1 MEHRAFHFFVPPH
14 AIVRAVRELI
24 IDHGVDLFP
33 FPESKNIDE
42 FGGAPETSLKL
53 GFTRAAAPKICSEVV
68 RMRTEIAILFLVLA
82 LAASGS
88 AQTKEVDIP
97 YERFVLDN
105 GLTVI
110 VHEDHKA
117 PIVAI
122 NIWYHVGSKNEKPGK
137 TGFAH
142 LFEHLMFGGSEHSSG
157 RYIDAM
163 ERIGATD
170 LNGTTNPDRTNY
182 FQNVPTSAVDL
193 TLWME
198 SDRMGHLLGALDQKT
213 LDLQRGVVQNEKRQG
228 ENQPYGVTR
237 ELLTRNTY
245 PVGHP
250 YSWTTIGEMA
260 DLDAASMKDVQEW
273 FKAYYG
279 PSNVVLVLAGDIDA
293 KTARE
298 KVTKYFGDIPP
309 GPPVAHQQVW
319 IAKMTG
325 THRQVAQD
333 RVPQARI
340 YKVWNI
346 PEYGSAEADYL
357 DLVSDCLSNGKSSR
371 FYKRLVYEDQIATD
385 AGAFTDLREIGG
397 QFYVR
402 ATARPGQSIAQVEKE
417 VDEELARFLKNGPT
431 AAEMQRVKAQ
441 YQANFIR
448 GIERIG
454 GFGGKSDRLA
464 QSQVFRGS
472 PDAYKVSLKRMQ
484 EATAEDLRA
493 AAQKWLSDGV
503 YVLEV
508 DPFPDYKSAA
518 PVERS
523 KAPETGTPPELKLP
537 KLQRA
542 TLSNGLKVILAERHE
557 VPLVNFTLAA
567 DAGYASDAS
576 TAPGTANLAMQVL
589 TDGTLTRNA
598 LQISDELETLGATLR
613 GYSNLDLSLVSLS
626 ALTTKLDP
634 SLDLFADVVL
644 NPSFPEAEV
653 KREQK
658 LVLAAIEREQNAP
671 ATLAL
676 RVLPALL
683 YGAGHPYGNPLTGSG
698 TKESVSKLTRED
710 LVKFHHTWLRLNNS
724 TLVVVGD
731 TTLKEVTPK
740 LEKLFAGWK
749 SGSVPTKNAKPVPI
763 AAKSAVYL
771 IDKPGALQS
780 VLIAGVVAPP
790 RANPQEI
797 AIEAMNS
804 GLGGMFGSRLN
815 MNLREDKHWSYGVRS
830 VLRDARSQ
838 RPFYAVAPV
847 QTDKTKE
854 ALVEMNKEF
863 RRIVGDH
870 PVSADEL
877 AKIQANETLKL
888 PGSRETLDA
897 LGQSI
902 VDLVQFGLPD
912 DYYETYAGKVRALK
926 TSDINEAAREVVR
939 PDNLIWI
946 VVGDRA
952 KVEAGVRELNLGE
965 FRLMDADGKVQ

>member
-1 MEHRAFHFFVPPH
+1 MRMEFVVLP
-14 AIVRAVRELI
+14 
-24 IDHGVDLFP
+24 
-33 FPESKNIDE
+33 
-42 FGGAPETSLKL
+42 
-53 GFTRAAAPKICSEVV
+53 
-68 RMRTEIAILFLVLA
+68 LVLA
-82 LAASGS
+82 LVTGVS
-88 AQTKEVDIP
+88 AQTKTTEIDIP

-117 PIVAI
+117 PIVAV

-237 ELLTRNTY
+237 QLLTQNTY
-245 PVGHP
+245 PAGHP
-250 YSWTTIGEMA
+250 YSWTTIGEMS

-273 FKAYYG
+273 FKTYYG
-279 PSNVVLVLAGDIDA
+279 PSNVVLVLAGDIDV

-298 KVTKYFGDIPP
+298 KVAKYFGDIPS
-309 GPPVAHQQVW
+309 GPPVAHHQVW
-319 IAKMTG
+319 IAKMSG
-325 THRQVAQD
+325 THRQVVQD

-371 FYKRLVYEDQIATD
+371 FYKRLVYADQIATD
-385 AGAFTDLREIGG
+385 AAAFTDLREIGG

-431 AAEMQRVKAQ
+431 AEEMQRVKTQ

-472 PDAYKVSLKRMQ
+472 ADAYQISLKRVQ

-493 AAQKWLSDGV
+493 AAQRWLSDGV
-503 YVLEV
+503 YILEV
-508 DPFPDYKSAA
+508 DPFPEYKTASAGA
-518 PVERS
+518 DRS
-523 KAPETGTPPELKLP
+523 KMPETGAPPELKLP

-567 DAGYASDAS
+567 DAGFASDAS
-576 TAPGTANLAMQVL
+576 TTPGTANLAMQVL
-589 TDGTLTRNA
+589 TDGTHTLNA
-598 LQISDELETLGATLR
+598 LQISDELEALGATLR
-613 GYSNLDLSLVSLS
+613 GSSNLDLSFVSLS
-626 ALTTKLDP
+626 ALTAKLDP

-644 NPSFPEAEV
+644 NPSYPETEV

-658 LVLAAIEREQNAP
+658 LVLAGIEREQNTP

-676 RVLPALL
+676 RVLPGLL

-698 TKESVSKLTRED
+698 TKESVAKLTRED
-710 LVKFHHTWLRLNNS
+710 LVKFHDNWLRPNNS

-749 SGSVPTKNAKPVPI
+749 SGSVPAKNMKTVVV

-771 IDKPGALQS
+771 IDKPGAQQS
-780 VLIAGVVAPP
+780 VILAGVVAPP

-797 AIEAMNS
+797 AIEAMNNS
-804 GLGGMFGSRLN
+804 LGGMFGARLN
-815 MNLREDKHWSYGVRS
+815 MNLREDKHWSYGVRT

-854 ALVEMNKEF
+854 SLEEMNKEF
-863 RRIVGDH
+863 RGIIGDH
-870 PVSADEL
+870 PVSGDEL

-912 DYYETYAGKVRALK
+912 DYYDTYAGKVRALK
-926 TSDINEAAREVVR
+926 ISDVNDAAKEVVR
-939 PDNLIWI
+939 ADNLIWI

-952 KVEAGVRELNLGE
+952 KIEAGVRQLNLGE
-965 FRLMDADGKVQ
+965 FRLMDTDGKVQ

>member
-1 MEHRAFHFFVPPH
+1 MRMEFV
-14 AIVRAVRELI
+14 V
-24 IDHGVDLFP
+24 
-33 FPESKNIDE
+33 
-42 FGGAPETSLKL
+42 
-53 GFTRAAAPKICSEVV
+53 
-68 RMRTEIAILFLVLA
+68 LFLVLA
-82 LAASGS
+82 FVTSGL
-88 AQTKEVDIP
+88 AQTKTKEIEIP

-142 LFEHLMFGGSEHSSG
+142 LFEHLMFGGSEHAPG

-163 ERIGATD
+163 ENVGATD
-170 LNGTTNPDRTNY
+170 LNGTTNSDRTNY
-182 FQNVPTSAVDL
+182 FENVPTSAVDF

-198 SDRMGHLLGALDQKT
+198 SDRMGHLLGALDQKA

-228 ENQPYGVTR
+228 ENQPYGVT
-237 ELLTRNTY
+237 EQLLTQNTY
-245 PVGHP
+245 PAGHP
-250 YSWTTIGEMA
+250 YSWTTIGDMA

-273 FKAYYG
+273 FKTYYG

-298 KVTKYFGDIPP
+298 KVTKYFGDIPA

-325 THRQVAQD
+325 THRQVVQD

-346 PEYGSAEADYL
+346 PEYGSAEGDYL
-357 DLVSDCLSNGKSSR
+357 DLVSDCLSSGKSSR

-385 AGAFTDLREIGG
+385 ALAFTDLGEIGG

-417 VDEELARFLKNGPT
+417 LDEELARFVKSGPT
-431 AAEMQRVKAQ
+431 PEELQRVKTQ
-441 YQANFIR
+441 YEAEFIR

-464 QSQVFRGS
+464 KNQAFLGS
-472 PDAYKVSLKRMQ
+472 PDAYKISLKRVRL
-484 EATAEDLRA
+484 ATAEDLRA
-493 AAQKWLSDGV
+493 AAQHWLSDGV
-503 YVLEV
+503 YILEV
-508 DPFPDYKSAA
+508 DPFPDYKTSSAGA
-518 PVERS
+518 DRG
-523 KAPETGTPPELKLP
+523 KAPDTGTPPELKLP

-542 TLSNGLKVILAERHE
+542 TLSNGLKIILAERHE
-557 VPLVNFTLAA
+557 VPLVNFTLAT
-567 DAGYASDAS
+567 DAGFASDAS
-576 TAPGTANLAMQVL
+576 TTPGTANLAMQVL
-589 TDGTLTRNA
+589 TDGTRTRNA
-598 LQISDELETLGATLR
+598 LQISDELESLGATLR
-613 GYSNLDLSLVSLS
+613 GSSNLDLSFVSLS
-626 ALTTKLDP
+626 ALTAKLDP

-644 NPSFPEAEV
+644 NPSYPETEV

-658 LVLAAIEREQNAP
+658 LALAGIEREQNTP
-671 ATLAL
+671 TTLAL

-683 YGAGHPYGNPLTGSG
+683 YGADHPYGNPLTGSG
-698 TKESVSKLTRED
+698 TKESVAKLTRGD
-710 LVKFHHTWLRLNNS
+710 LVKFHDTWLHPNNS
-724 TLVVVGD
+724 TLIVVGD
-731 TTLKEVTPK
+731 TTLAEVTPK

-749 SGSVPTKNAKPVPI
+749 SGSAPAKNVKTVAV
-763 AAKSAVYL
+763 ASKSAVYL

-780 VLIAGVVAPP
+780 VIIAGVVAPP

-797 AIEAMNS
+797 AIEAMNDS
-804 GLGGMFGSRLN
+804 LGGTFGGRMN
-815 MNLREDKHWSYGVRS
+815 MNLREDKHWSYGVRT

-838 RPFYAVAPV
+838 RPFYAIAPV

-854 ALVEMNKEF
+854 SLVEMNKEF
-863 RRIVGDH
+863 RGIAGDH
-870 PVSADEL
+870 PIRADEL

-888 PGSRETLDA
+888 PGSRETLSA

-912 DYYETYAGKVRALK
+912 DYYDTYAGKVRALK
-926 TSDINEAAREVVR
+926 TSDVSAAAKEVVR

-952 KVEAGVRELNLGE
+952 KIEPGVRELNLGE
-965 FRLMDADGKVQ
+965 FRLMDTDGKVQ

>member
-1 MEHRAFHFFVPPH
+1 
-14 AIVRAVRELI
+14 
-24 IDHGVDLFP
+24 
-33 FPESKNIDE
+33 
-42 FGGAPETSLKL
+42 
-53 GFTRAAAPKICSEVV
+53 
-68 RMRTEIAILFLVLA
+68 MRTEFVILFLVLA
-82 LAASGS
+82 LVTNGW
-88 AQTKEVDIP
+88 AQTKTKEIDIP

-142 LFEHLMFGGSEHSSG
+142 LFEHLMFGGSEHAPG
-157 RYIDAM
+157 RYIDGM

-182 FQNVPTSAVDL
+182 FQNVPTSAVDF

-237 ELLTRNTY
+237 QLLTQNTY
-245 PVGHP
+245 PAGHP
-250 YSWTTIGEMA
+250 YSWTTIGDMA

-273 FKAYYG
+273 FKTYYG

-298 KVTKYFGDIPP
+298 KVTEYFGDIPS

-325 THRQVAQD
+325 THRQVVQD

-346 PEYGSAEADYL
+346 PEYGSADGDYL
-357 DLVSDCLSNGKSSR
+357 GLVSDCLSSGKSSR
-371 FYKRLVYEDQIATD
+371 FYKRLVYEDQIATE
-385 AGAFTDLREIGG
+385 AVAFTDLGEIGG
-397 QFYVR
+397 QFFVR
-402 ATARPGQSIAQVEKE
+402 ATARPGQSVAQVEKE
-417 VDEELARFLKNGPT
+417 LDEELARFLKNGPT
-431 AAEMQRVKAQ
+431 PEEMQRVKTQ
-441 YQANFIR
+441 YQAELIR

-472 PDAYKVSLKRMQ
+472 PEAYKISLKRVQ
-484 EATAEDLRA
+484 LATAEDLRA
-493 AAQKWLSDGV
+493 AAQQWLADGV
-503 YVLEV
+503 YILEV
-508 DPFPDYKSAA
+508 DPFPEYKTASAGA
-518 PVERS
+518 DRS
-523 KAPETGTPPELKLP
+523 KAPDTGTPPELKLP

-567 DAGYASDAS
+567 DAGFASDAS
-576 TAPGTANLAMQVL
+576 TTPGTANLAMQVL
-589 TDGTLTRNA
+589 TDGTRMRNA
-598 LQISDELETLGATLR
+598 LEISDELESLGARLR
-613 GYSNLDLSLVSLS
+613 GSSNLDLSFVSLS
-626 ALTTKLDP
+626 ALTAKLDP

-644 NPSFPEAEV
+644 NPSYPEKEV

-658 LVLAAIEREQNAP
+658 LAIAGIEREQNTP

-683 YGAGHPYGNPLTGSG
+683 YGAGHPYGSPLTGSG
-698 TKESVSKLTRED
+698 TKESVAKLTRED
-710 LVKFHHTWLRLNNS
+710 LVKFHDTWLHPNNS
-724 TLVVVGD
+724 TLIVVGD
-731 TTLKEVTPK
+731 TTLKEVTPQ

-749 SGSVPTKNAKPVPI
+749 SGSVPAKNVKTVPV

-780 VLIAGVVAPP
+780 VIIAGVVAPP
-790 RANPQEI
+790 RANPREI
-797 AIEAMNS
+797 AIEAMNDS
-804 GLGGMFGSRLN
+804 LGGMFGARLN
-815 MNLREDKHWSYGVRS
+815 MNLREDKHWSYGART

-838 RPFYAVAPV
+838 RPFFAVAPV

-854 ALVEMNKEF
+854 SLVEMNKEF
-863 RRIVGDH
+863 RGIVGDH

-888 PGSRETLDA
+888 PGSRETLGA

-912 DYYETYAGKVRALK
+912 DYYDTYAGKVRALK
-926 TSDINEAAREVVR
+926 TSDVNEAAREVVR

-952 KVEAGVRELNLGE
+952 KIEAGVRELNLGE
-965 FRLMDADGKVQ
+965 LRLMDADGKVQ

>member
-1 MEHRAFHFFVPPH
+1 
-14 AIVRAVRELI
+14 
-24 IDHGVDLFP
+24 
-33 FPESKNIDE
+33 
-42 FGGAPETSLKL
+42 
-53 GFTRAAAPKICSEVV
+53 
-68 RMRTEIAILFLVLA
+68 MRTEFAVLFLVLA

-88 AQTKEVDIP
+88 AQTKEIDIP

-142 LFEHLMFGGSEHSSG
+142 LFEHLMFGGSEHAPG
-157 RYIDAM
+157 RYIDGM

-182 FQNVPTSAVDL
+182 FQNVPTSAVDF

-237 ELLTRNTY
+237 QLLTQNTY
-245 PVGHP
+245 PAGHP
-250 YSWTTIGEMA
+250 YSWTTIGDMA

-273 FKAYYG
+273 FKTYYG

-298 KVTKYFGDIPP
+298 KVTKYFGDIPS

-325 THRQVAQD
+325 THRQVVQD

-357 DLVSDCLSNGKSSR
+357 DLVSDCLSSGKSSR

-385 AGAFTDLREIGG
+385 AAAFTDLREIGG
-397 QFYVR
+397 QFMVR
-402 ATARPGQSIAQVEKE
+402 ATARPGQSIPQVEKE
-417 VDEELARFLKNGPT
+417 LDEELARFLKNGPT
-431 AAEMQRVKAQ
+431 PEEMHRVKAQ

-472 PDAYKVSLKRMQ
+472 ADAYKISLKRGQ
-484 EATAEDLRA
+484 EAMAEDLRA
-493 AAQKWLSDGV
+493 GGSRWLSDGV
-503 YVLEV
+503 YILEV
-508 DPFPDYKSAA
+508 DPFPDYKTASAGA
-518 PVERS
+518 DRS
-523 KAPETGTPPELKLP
+523 KTPDTGTPPELKLP

-567 DAGYASDAS
+567 DAGFASDAS
-576 TAPGTANLAMQVL
+576 SATPGTANLAMQVL
-589 TDGTLTRNA
+589 TDGTRTRNA
-598 LQISDELETLGATLR
+598 LQISDELEALGATLR
-613 GYSNLDLSLVSLS
+613 GSSNLDLSFVSLS
-626 ALTTKLDP
+626 ALTSKLDP

-644 NPSFPEAEV
+644 NSSFPETEV

-658 LVLAAIEREQNAP
+658 LALAGIEREQNTP

-698 TKESVSKLTRED
+698 TKESVAKLTRED
-710 LVKFHHTWLRLNNS
+710 LVKFHDTWLRPNNA
-724 TLVVVGD
+724 TLIVVGD

-749 SGSVPTKNAKPVPI
+749 SGSVPAKNVKTVSV

-780 VLIAGVVAPP
+780 VIIAGVVAPP

-797 AIEAMNS
+797 AIEAMNDS
-804 GLGGMFGSRLN
+804 LGGMFGARLN
-815 MNLREDKHWSYGVRS
+815 MNLREDKHWSYGART

-854 ALVEMNKEF
+854 SLVEMNKEF
-863 RRIVGDH
+863 RGIVGDY
-870 PVSADEL
+870 PIGADEL

-888 PGSRETLDA
+888 PGSRETLEA
-897 LGQSI
+897 LGLSI

-912 DYYETYAGKVRALK
+912 DYYDTYAGKVRALK
-926 TSDINEAAREVVR
+926 TSDLNEAAKEVVR

-952 KVEAGVRELNLGE
+952 KIEPGVRELGLGE
-965 FRLMDADGKVQ
+965 FRLMDTDGKVQ

>member
-1 MEHRAFHFFVPPH
+1 MQTEV
-14 AIVRAVRELI
+14 AV
-24 IDHGVDLFP
+24 
-33 FPESKNIDE
+33 
-42 FGGAPETSLKL
+42 
-53 GFTRAAAPKICSEVV
+53 
-68 RMRTEIAILFLVLA
+68 LFLVLA
-82 LAASGS
+82 LVTSDS
-88 AQTKEVDIP
+88 AQTKTKEIDIP

-142 LFEHLMFGGSEHSSG
+142 LFEHLMFGGSEHAPG
-157 RYIDAM
+157 RYIDGM

-182 FQNVPTSAVDL
+182 FQNVPTSAVDF

-237 ELLTRNTY
+237 QLLAQNTY
-245 PVGHP
+245 PAGHP
-250 YSWTTIGEMA
+250 YSWTTIGDMA

-273 FKAYYG
+273 FKTYYG

-293 KTARE
+293 KTAKE
-298 KVTKYFGDIPP
+298 KVLKYFGDIPS

-319 IAKMTG
+319 VAKMTG
-325 THRQVAQD
+325 THRQVVQD

-357 DLVSDCLSNGKSSR
+357 NLVSDCLSSGKSSR
-371 FYKRLVYEDQIATD
+371 FYKRLIYDDQIATEALAYID
-385 AGAFTDLREIGG
+385 SREIGG

-402 ATARPGQSIAQVEKE
+402 VTARPGQSVAQVEKE
-417 VDEELARFLKNGPT
+417 LDEELARFIKNGPT
-431 AAEMQRVKAQ
+431 PEEMQRVKAQ
-441 YQANFIR
+441 YQAGFIR

-472 PDAYKVSLKRMQ
+472 PDAFKISLKRVQ
-484 EATAEDLRA
+484 LATAEDLRA
-493 AAQKWLSDGV
+493 AAQRWLSDGV
-503 YVLEV
+503 YILEV
-508 DPFPDYKSAA
+508 DPFPDYKTASAGA
-518 PVERS
+518 DRS

-537 KLQRA
+537 KLQR
-542 TLSNGLKVILAERHE
+542 TKLSNGLQVILAERHE

-567 DAGYASDAS
+567 DAGFASDAS
-576 TAPGTANLAMQVL
+576 TTPGTANLAMQVL
-589 TDGTLTRNA
+589 TDGTGTRNA
-598 LQISDELETLGATLR
+598 LRISDELESLGATLR
-613 GYSNLDLSLVSLS
+613 GSSNLDLSFVSLS
-626 ALTTKLDP
+626 ALTAKVDP

-644 NPSFPEAEV
+644 NPSYPETEV

-658 LVLAAIEREQNAP
+658 LALAGIEREQNTP
-671 ATLAL
+671 GTLAL
-676 RVLPALL
+676 RVLPGLL

-698 TKESVSKLTRED
+698 TKESVEKLTRED
-710 LVKFHHTWLRLNNS
+710 LVKFHDTWLRPNNS
-724 TLVVVGD
+724 TLIVVGD
-731 TTLKEVTPK
+731 TTLAEVTPK

-749 SGSVPTKNAKPVPI
+749 RGSAPAKNLKTVPVAG
-763 AAKSAVYL
+763 KSAVYL

-780 VLIAGVVAPP
+780 VIVAGVVAPP

-797 AIEAMNS
+797 AIEAMNDS
-804 GLGGMFGSRLN
+804 LGGIFGARLN
-815 MNLREDKHWSYGVRS
+815 MNLREDKHWSYGART

-838 RPFYAVAPV
+838 RPFYAIAPV

-854 ALVEMNKEF
+854 SLVEMNKEF
-863 RRIVGDH
+863 RGIVGDH
-870 PVSADEL
+870 PVGADEL
-877 AKIQANETLKL
+877 ARIQANETLKL
-888 PGSRETLDA
+888 PGSRETLEE

-926 TSDINEAAREVVR
+926 TSDVNAAATEVVR

-952 KVEAGVRELNLGE
+952 KIEAGVRELNLGE
-965 FRLMDADGKVQ
+965 FRLMDTDGKVQ

>member
-1 MEHRAFHFFVPPH
+1 MQMEF
-14 AIVRAVRELI
+14 AV
-24 IDHGVDLFP
+24 F
-33 FPESKNIDE
+33 
-42 FGGAPETSLKL
+42 
-53 GFTRAAAPKICSEVV
+53 
-68 RMRTEIAILFLVLA
+68 FLVLA
-82 LAASGS
+82 LAAGGS
-88 AQTKEVDIP
+88 AEAEPETKTKEIDIP

-142 LFEHLMFGGSEHSSG
+142 LFEHLMFGGSEHAPG

-182 FQNVPTSAVDL
+182 FQNVPTSAVDF

-228 ENQPYGVTR
+228 ENQPYGVTWQ
-237 ELLTRNTY
+237 LITQNTY
-245 PVGHP
+245 PAGHP

-260 DLDAASMKDVQEW
+260 DLDAASMTDVQEW
-273 FKAYYG
+273 FKTYYG
-279 PSNVVLVLAGDIDA
+279 TSNVVLVLAGDIDA

-298 KVTKYFGDIPP
+298 KVTKYFGDIPA
-309 GPPVAHQQVW
+309 GPPVAHQEAWV
-319 IAKMTG
+319 AKMSG
-325 THRQVAQD
+325 THRQVVQD

-340 YKVWNI
+340 YKVWNV

-357 DLVSDCLSNGKSSR
+357 DLVSDCLSSGKSSR

-385 AGAFTDLREIGG
+385 AVAYTDLREIGG

-402 ATARPGQSIAQVEKE
+402 ATARPGQSLAQVEKE
-417 VDEELARFLKNGPT
+417 LDEELARFVRGGPT
-431 AAEMQRVKAQ
+431 PEEMQRVKAQ
-441 YQANFIR
+441 YQAHFIR

-472 PDAYKVSLKRMQ
+472 PDAYKVSLKRVQ
-484 EATAEDLRA
+484 LATAEDLRA

-503 YVLEV
+503 YILEV
-508 DPFPDYKSAA
+508 NPFPEYKTA
-518 PVERS
+518 PAGADRS

-567 DAGYASDAS
+567 DAGFASDAS
-576 TAPGTANLAMQVL
+576 TSPGTANLAMQVL
-589 TDGTLTRNA
+589 TDGTRTRNA
-598 LQISDELETLGATLR
+598 LQISDELESLGATLR
-613 GYSNLDLSLVSLS
+613 ASSNLDLSFVSLS
-626 ALTTKLDP
+626 ALSAKLDP
-634 SLDLFADVVL
+634 ALDLFADVVL
-644 NPSFPEAEV
+644 HPSYPENEV

-658 LVLAAIEREQNAP
+658 LVLAAIDREQNTP
-671 ATLAL
+671 TTLGL
-676 RVLPALL
+676 RVLPGLL

-698 TKESVSKLTRED
+698 TKESVAKLTREN
-710 LVKFHHTWLRLNNS
+710 LVKFHETWLHPNNS
-724 TLVVVGD
+724 TLIVVGD
-731 TTLKEVTPK
+731 TTLADVTPK

-749 SGSVPTKNAKPVPI
+749 SGNAPAKDVKTVPI

-771 IDKPGALQS
+771 IDKPGAQQS
-780 VLIAGVVAPP
+780 VIIAGVVAPP
-790 RANPQEI
+790 RGNPQEI
-797 AIEAMNS
+797 AIEAMNNS
-804 GLGGMFGSRLN
+804 LGGMFGARLN
-815 MNLREDKHWSYGVRS
+815 MNLREDKHWSYGVRT

-838 RPFYAVAPV
+838 RPFYAIAPV

-854 ALVEMNKEF
+854 SLVEMNKEF
-863 RRIVGDH
+863 RGIIGDR
-870 PVSADEL
+870 PVAADEL

-912 DYYETYAGKVRALK
+912 DYYDTYAGKVRALK
-926 TSDINEAAREVVR
+926 TRDVSAAAKEVVR

-952 KVEAGVRELNLGE
+952 KIEAGVRELNLGE

>member
-1 MEHRAFHFFVPPH
+1 MRT
-14 AIVRAVRELI
+14 I
-24 IDHGVDLFP
+24 
-33 FPESKNIDE
+33 
-42 FGGAPETSLKL
+42 
-53 GFTRAAAPKICSEVV
+53 AAA
-68 RMRTEIAILFLVLA
+68 LFLVLA
-82 LAASGS
+82 VAISGF
-88 AQTKEVDIP
+88 AQANKDKDIDIP

-122 NIWYHVGSKNEKPGK
+122 NTWYHVGSKNEKPGK

-157 RYIDAM
+157 RYIDGM

-182 FQNVPTSAVDL
+182 FEDVPTSAVDF

-237 ELLTRNTY
+237 QLLTQNTY
-245 PVGHP
+245 PAGHP
-250 YSWTTIGEMA
+250 YSWTTIGDMA

-273 FKAYYG
+273 FKTYYG
-279 PSNVVLVLAGDIDA
+279 PSNVVLVLAGDIDV

-298 KVTKYFGDIPP
+298 KVTKYYGDIPS

-325 THRQVAQD
+325 THRQVVQD

-340 YKVWNI
+340 YKVWNV
-346 PEYGSAEADYL
+346 PEYGSADADYI
-357 DLVSDCLSNGKSSR
+357 DLVSDCLSSGKSSR
-371 FYKRLVYEDQIATD
+371 FYKRLVYEDQIATE
-385 AGAFTDLREIGG
+385 AVAYTDLREIGG

-402 ATARPGQSIAQVEKE
+402 GTARPGQSISQVEKE
-417 VDEELARFLKNGPT
+417 MDEELARFLKDGPT
-431 AAEMQRVKAQ
+431 PEEMERIKIQYEAEL
-441 YQANFIR
+441 IR

-464 QSQVFRGS
+464 QSQVYRGS
-472 PDAYKVSLKRMQ
+472 PDAYKISLKRVQ
-484 EATAEDLRA
+484 SATAEDLKMA
-493 AAQKWLSDGV
+493 ARKWLSDGV
-503 YVLEV
+503 YILEV
-508 DPFPDYKSAA
+508 DPFPDYKTAA
-518 PVERS
+518 AGADRS
-523 KAPETGTPPELKLP
+523 KAPDTGTPPELKLP
-537 KLQRA
+537 RLQRA

-567 DAGYASDAS
+567 DAGYASDS
-576 TAPGTANLAMQVL
+576 LTTPGTANLAMQVL
-589 TDGTLTRNA
+589 TDGTRTRNA
-598 LQISDELETLGATLR
+598 LQISDELESLGATLR
-613 GYSNLDLSLVSLS
+613 GYSNLDLSFVSLS
-626 ALTTKLDP
+626 ALTAKLDP
-634 SLDLFADVVL
+634 SLDLFADVIL
-644 NPSFPEAEV
+644 HPSFPENEV

-658 LVLAAIEREQNAP
+658 LVLAGIEREQNAP

-676 RVLPALL
+676 RLMPALL

-698 TKESVSKLTRED
+698 TKDSVSKLTRED
-710 LVKFHHTWLRLNNS
+710 LVKFHETWLRPNNS
-724 TLVVVGD
+724 TLIVVGD

-749 SGSVPTKNAKPVPI
+749 SGTVPAKDVKTVAI
-763 AAKSAVYL
+763 ASKSSVYL

-780 VLIAGVVAPP
+780 VIVVGVVAPP
-790 RANPQEI
+790 RANPDEI
-797 AIEAMNS
+797 AIEAMNDS
-804 GLGGMFGSRLN
+804 LGGVFGSRLN
-815 MNLREDKHWSYGVRS
+815 MNLREDKHWSYGVGSR
-830 VLRDARSQ
+830 LRDARAQ
-838 RPFYAVAPV
+838 RPFYAAAPV

-854 ALVEMNKEF
+854 SLVEINKEF
-863 RRIVGDH
+863 RGIIGDH
-870 PVSADEL
+870 PITADEL

-888 PGSRETLDA
+888 PGSRETLDE
-897 LGQSI
+897 LSQST

-912 DYYETYAGKVRALK
+912 DYYDTYAGKVHALK
-926 TSDINEAAREVVR
+926 TSDVDAAAKEVVR
-939 PDNLIWI
+939 PDNLTWVI
-946 VVGDRA
+946 VGDRA
-952 KVEAGVRELNLGE
+952 KIEAGVRELNLGE
-965 FRLMDADGKVQ
+965 FHTMDIDGKVQ

>member
-1 MEHRAFHFFVPPH
+1 
-14 AIVRAVRELI
+14 
-24 IDHGVDLFP
+24 
-33 FPESKNIDE
+33 
-42 FGGAPETSLKL
+42 
-53 GFTRAAAPKICSEVV
+53 
-68 RMRTEIAILFLVLA
+68 MRTEIAVLFLVLA

-88 AQTKEVDIP
+88 AQTKEIDIP

-142 LFEHLMFGGSEHSSG
+142 LFEHLMFGGSEHAPG
-157 RYIDAM
+157 RYIDGM

-182 FQNVPTSAVDL
+182 FQNVPTSAVDF

-228 ENQPYGVTR
+228 ENQPYGVT
-237 ELLTRNTY
+237 EQLLTQNTY

-250 YSWTTIGEMA
+250 YSWTTIGDMA

-273 FKAYYG
+273 FKTYYG

-298 KVTKYFGDIPP
+298 KVTKYFGDIPA

-325 THRQVAQD
+325 THRQVVQD

-346 PEYGSAEADYL
+346 PEYGSAEGDYL
-357 DLVSDCLSNGKSSR
+357 DLVSDVLSSGKSSR

-385 AGAFTDLREIGG
+385 AAAFTDLGEIGG
-397 QFYVR
+397 QFMVR

-417 VDEELARFLKNGPT
+417 LDEELARFLKNGPT
-431 AAEMQRVKAQ
+431 AEELQRVKTQ

-448 GIERIG
+448 RIERIG

-472 PDAYKVSLKRMQ
+472 PDAYKISFKRVQ
-484 EATAEDLRA
+484 LATAEDLRA
-493 AAQKWLSDGV
+493 AAQQWLSDGV
-503 YVLEV
+503 YILEV
-508 DPFPDYKSAA
+508 DPFPEYKTASEGAD
-518 PVERS
+518 RS
-523 KAPETGTPPELKLP
+523 KAPDTGTPPELKLP

-567 DAGYASDAS
+567 DAGFASDPS
-576 TAPGTANLAMQVL
+576 TSPGTANLAMQVL
-589 TDGTLTRNA
+589 TDGTHTRNA
-598 LQISDELETLGATLR
+598 LEISDELESLGATLR
-613 GYSNLDLSLVSLS
+613 GSSNLDLSFVSLS
-626 ALTTKLDP
+626 ALTAKLDP

-644 NPSFPEAEV
+644 NPSYPENEV

-658 LVLAAIEREQNAP
+658 LALAGIEREQNTP

-698 TKESVSKLTRED
+698 TKESVAKLTRAD
-710 LVKFHHTWLRLNNS
+710 LVKFHDTWLAPNNS
-724 TLVVVGD
+724 TLIVVGD
-731 TTLKEVTPK
+731 TTLNEVTPK

-749 SGSVPTKNAKPVPI
+749 SGSVPAKNVKTVPV

-780 VLIAGVVAPP
+780 VIIAGVVAPP
-790 RANPQEI
+790 RANPREI
-797 AIEAMNS
+797 AIEAMNDS
-804 GLGGMFGSRLN
+804 LGGMFGSRLN
-815 MNLREDKHWSYGVRS
+815 MNLREDKHWSYGTGTR
-830 VLRDARSQ
+830 LRDARSQ

-854 ALVEMNKEF
+854 SLVEMNKEF
-863 RRIVGDH
+863 RGIVGDH
-870 PVSADEL
+870 PVSAGEL

-888 PGSRETLDA
+888 PGSRETLGA

-912 DYYETYAGKVRALK
+912 DYYDTYAGKVRALK
-926 TSDINEAAREVVR
+926 TSDVNEAAREVVR

-952 KVEAGVRELNLGE
+952 KIEAGVRELNLGE
-965 FRLMDADGKVQ
+965 LRLMDADGKVQ

>member
-1 MEHRAFHFFVPPH
+1 MRMEF
-14 AIVRAVRELI
+14 
-24 IDHGVDLFP
+24 
-33 FPESKNIDE
+33 
-42 FGGAPETSLKL
+42 
-53 GFTRAAAPKICSEVV
+53 
-68 RMRTEIAILFLVLA
+68 AILFLILA
-82 LAASGS
+82 LVTSVS
-88 AQTKEVDIP
+88 AQTKTKEIDIP

-122 NIWYHVGSKNEKPGK
+122 NIWYHVGSKNEKLGK

-142 LFEHLMFGGSEHSSG
+142 LFEHLMFGGSEHAPG
-157 RYIDAM
+157 RYIDTM

-228 ENQPYGVTR
+228 ENQPYGVT
-237 ELLTRNTY
+237 EQLLTQNTY
-245 PVGHP
+245 PAGHP
-250 YSWTTIGEMA
+250 YSWTTIGDMA

-273 FKAYYG
+273 FKTYYG
-279 PSNVVLVLAGDIDA
+279 PSNVVLVLAGDIDG

-298 KVTKYFGDIPP
+298 KVTKYFGDIPA

-319 IAKMTG
+319 VAKMTG
-325 THRQVAQD
+325 THRQVVQD

-340 YKVWNI
+340 YKVWNV
-346 PEYGSAEADYL
+346 PEFGSAETDYV

-371 FYKRLVYEDQIATD
+371 FYKRLVYEDQIATE
-385 AGAFTDLREIGG
+385 ALAYTDLREIGG

-417 VDEELARFLKNGPT
+417 LDEELTRFVKNGPT
-431 AAEMQRVKAQ
+431 PEELQRVKTQ

-472 PDAYKVSLKRMQ
+472 PDAYKISLKRVQ

-493 AAQKWLSDGV
+493 AAQRWLSDGV
-503 YVLEV
+503 YILEV
-508 DPFPDYKSAA
+508 DPFPDYKMASAGSD
-518 PVERS
+518 RS
-523 KAPETGTPPELKLP
+523 KTPDTGTPPELKLP

-557 VPLVNFTLAA
+557 VPLVNFTLAT
-567 DAGYASDAS
+567 DAGFASDAS
-576 TAPGTANLAMQVL
+576 STPGTANLAMQVL
-589 TDGTLTRNA
+589 TDGTRTRNA
-598 LQISDELETLGATLR
+598 LEISDQLETLGATLR
-613 GYSNLDLSLVSLS
+613 GSSNLDLSFVSLS
-626 ALTTKLDP
+626 ALASRLDP

-644 NPSFPEAEV
+644 NPSYLETEV

-658 LVLAAIEREQNAP
+658 LVLAGIEREQNAP

-683 YGAGHPYGNPLTGSG
+683 YGAGHPYGNPLTSSG
-698 TKESVSKLTRED
+698 TKESVAKLTRED
-710 LVKFHHTWLRLNNS
+710 LVKFHDTWLRPNNS
-724 TLVVVGD
+724 TLIVVGD

-740 LEKLFAGWK
+740 LKKLFAVWK
-749 SGSVPTKNAKPVPI
+749 SGSVPAKNLKTVPM
-763 AAKSAVYL
+763 ATKSAVYL

-780 VLIAGVVAPP
+780 VIIAGVVAP
-790 RANPQEI
+790 RRGTPQDI
-797 AIEAMNS
+797 AIEAMNNS
-804 GLGGMFGSRLN
+804 LGGMFGARLN
-815 MNLREDKHWSYGVRS
+815 MNLREDKHWSYGART

-838 RPFYAVAPV
+838 RPFYTVAPV

-854 ALVEMNKEF
+854 SLVEMNKEF
-863 RRIVGDH
+863 HGIVSDH
-870 PVSADEL
+870 PIGADEL
-877 AKIQANETLKL
+877 TKIQANETLKL
-888 PGSRETLDA
+888 PGSRETLGA

-912 DYYETYAGKVRALK
+912 DYYDTYAGKVQALK
-926 TSDINEAAREVVR
+926 TSDVNEAAKEVVR

-952 KVEAGVRELNLGE
+952 KIEAGVRELNLGE